1 MKWDTGLYDD
11 RHAFVTQYGEGV
23 LELLN
28 PAAGERIL
36 DIGCGTGHL
45 TRRIAD
51 SGASV
56 AGLDSSVDMIAA
68 ASKSY
73 PEIDF
78 LNADAADF
86 RTDKPFDAIFS
97 NAALHW
103 ILPPEDAVRCMS
115 AALRP
120 GGRLVVEFGGHGNV
134 QQICSAV
141 ERAVYHV
148 TGNSIAASN
157 YFPSISEYTTL
168 LEKHDIEVTLAML
181 FDRDTKLEGGEDG
194 LHAWLHMFRGPVL
207 DRLTE
212 EQRQSVLADVTTEL
226 RPRLFRDG
234 SWFADYRRIRVVGRR
249 CLSERSHASKGF

>member
-28 PAAGERIL
+28 PAPGERIL

-51 SGASV
+51 SGACV
-56 AGLDSSVDMIAA
+56 VGLDSSVDMIAA

-73 PEIDF
+73 PEIEF
-78 LNADAADF
+78 LNADAAHF
-86 RTDKPFDAIFS
+86 RTDEPFDAIFS

-103 ILPPEDAVRCMS
+103 ILLPEDAVRCMS

-120 GGRLVVEFGGHGNV
+120 GGRLVVEFGGRGNV
-134 QQICSAV
+134 HQICSAL
-141 ERAVYHV
+141 ERAVYLATSDSV
-148 TGNSIAASN
+148 PAKN

-181 FDRDTKLEGGEDG
+181 FDRDTKLDGGEDG
-194 LHAWLHMFRGPVL
+194 LRAWLQMFRGPVL

-212 EQRQSVLADVTTEL
+212 EQRQSVLSDVTNEL

-234 SWFADYRRIRVVGRR
+234 SWFADYRRIRVVG
-249 CLSERSHASKGF
+249 